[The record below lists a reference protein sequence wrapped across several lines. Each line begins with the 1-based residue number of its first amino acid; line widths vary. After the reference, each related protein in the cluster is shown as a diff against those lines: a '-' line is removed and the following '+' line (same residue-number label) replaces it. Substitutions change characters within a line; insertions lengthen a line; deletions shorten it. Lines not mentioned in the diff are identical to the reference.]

1 MYRIKIRV
9 ISRLHPLQMLQ
20 PCYLFIY
27 FFGSCELYEIA
38 TKTWRMLFDILRF
51 PPFVHVSNHQNI
63 KTSAKLN
70 YNSYCYHRERKWGNE
85 GITLLK
91 RNKQFTY

>member
-9 ISRLHPLQMLQ
+9 ISRLHPLQILQ

-38 TKTWRMLFDILRF
+38 TKVWRLLYDILRF
-51 PPFVHVSNHQNI
+51 RPMYMYQI
-63 KTSAKLN
+63 IRTSKQAQKLN
-70 YNSYCYHRERKWGNE
+70 YNSYCYQRQRKWGNE
-85 GITLLK
+85 STLLK
-91 RNKQFTY
+91 RNKQFT

>member
-9 ISRLHPLQMLQ
+9 ISRLHPLQILQ

-38 TKTWRMLFDILRF
+38 TKVWRLLYDILRIR
-51 PPFVHVSNHQNI
+51 PYVHVSNNQNI
-63 KTSAKLN
+63 KTSAKIKL
-70 YNSYCYHRERKWGNE
+70 
-85 GITLLK
+85 
-91 RNKQFTY
+91 

>member
-38 TKTWRMLFDILRF
+38 TKVWRLLYDILRF
-51 PPFVHVSNHQNI
+51 CPYVHVSNHQNI
-63 KTSAKLN
+63 KTSAKIKL
-70 YNSYCYHRERKWGNE
+70 
-85 GITLLK
+85 
-91 RNKQFTY
+91 